1 MRRSTAVALATS
13 LLVVLHLN
21 TLALS
26 ASPIKV
32 NVPIFV
38 PADVPVS
45 GWVCL
50 PNEMAAGLKAKLYV
64 DGEYI
69 TEGEANE
76 TGCYRVTIPPLT
88 PGKHDLFTE
97 IYKGP
102 LEVATISAE
111 VTAIPNMIYVG
122 PNPLAE
128 VPLGSRVN
136 ATLVLMNKSPID
148 LEDVIVEIESPVP
161 TFGVGMTRRDNV
173 LKGSFGDVPVNNTL
187 KIPLTLAVP
196 KTFSLRTGELHIK
209 IIYKM
214 VDFTYEIKKVV
225 TFTVAK
231 GRAKQ
236 AEVKPTTSQHTTSA
250 SQTVRPDLGG
260 SKPSSGLPAII
271 LLIALVVVVLG
282 FIALMRRKGKIE
294 G

>member
-13 LLVVLHLN
+13 LLVVFHLN
-21 TLALS
+21 ALALT
-26 ASPIKV
+26 ASPIKA

-64 DGEYI
+64 DGDYL

-76 TGCYRVTIPPLT
+76 TGCYRVTLPPLS

-122 PNPLAE
+122 PNPLTE
-128 VPLGSRVN
+128 IPLGSRVN
-136 ATLVLMNKSPID
+136 ATLILMNKSPID

-161 TFGVGMTRRDNV
+161 AFGVGMTRRDNV
-173 LKGSFGDVPVNNTL
+173 LKGSFGNVPVNSTL

-196 KTFSLRTGELHIK
+196 RTFSLRTGELNIK
-209 IIYKM
+209 IIYKIG
-214 VDFTYEIKKVV
+214 DFTYEIKKVV
-225 TFTVAK
+225 TFTVTKGGTAQIEAK
-231 GRAKQ
+231 LTTSQ
-236 AEVKPTTSQHTTSA
+236 PTTST
-250 SQTVRPDLGG
+250 SQTVRPDLG
-260 SKPSSGLPAII
+260 SKPSLELPLII
-271 LLIALVVVVLG
+271 LLIALIAMMLG